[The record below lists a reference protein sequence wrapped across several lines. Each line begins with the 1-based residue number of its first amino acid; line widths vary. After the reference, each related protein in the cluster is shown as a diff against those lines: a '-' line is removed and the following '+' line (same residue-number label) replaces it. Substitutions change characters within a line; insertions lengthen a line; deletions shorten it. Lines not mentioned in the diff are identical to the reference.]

1 MARSARDSRL
11 ETRTARLKLAR
22 GARHYLTIGKRLALG
37 YRRTSQGFGTWQA
50 RIFTNER
57 QYRFIRL
64 AAADD
69 QHDANGKDVLDFFQA
84 QAKARKVYDDF
95 MHGRLDTGTT
105 VGEAATAYLEWYK
118 DHRKAY
124 RETEATIKAHIL
136 PVFGER
142 RIADLKSKEIRDWH
156 HKLGTQAPRKRTK
169 KGARQRFGAKPQTE
183 EQKRARRASA
193 NRVLTVVKAILN
205 KALEDELVSDGS
217 AWKNVKP
224 FKNADAPRVRF
235 LTEAEST
242 RLINACRPDFRPL
255 VRAALFTGAR
265 YGELTGLTV
274 ADVNPDTASVFI
286 RPSKGGKARY
296 VPLSPAGLDFFK
308 TAIAG
313 KPGDALV
320 FTKTKGEPWG
330 KNHHVRALKEACEK
344 ERGNIVPAIGF
355 HELRH
360 TYASLLAQA
369 GADLLTISK
378 LLGHADTRVTSR
390 HYAHLCDRTLANAV
404 NALLPSFGH
413 QPEEKIREIQPAP
426 KKAEPRGKV
435 VPMPKKVSK

>member
-1 MARSARDSRL
+1 MARSARNTRL
-11 ETRTARLKLAR
+11 DTRTARLRLAR
-22 GARHYLTIGKRLALG
+22 GARVYLPIGKRLALG
-37 YRRTSQGFGTWQA
+37 YRRTTEGFGTWQA
-50 RIFTNER
+50 RIFG
-57 QYRFIRL
+57 QDGKYRFFAL

-69 QHDANGKDVLDFFQA
+69 QQDANGVDVLDFYQA
-84 QAKARKVYDDF
+84 QKKSEKLYNDF
-95 MHGRLDTGTT
+95 MHGRIGTGAT
-105 VGEAATAYLEWYK
+105 VGEAATAYLEWFK
-118 DHRKAY
+118 DNRKAY
-124 RETEATIKAHIL
+124 PETEATIKAHIL

-142 RIADLKSKEIRDWH
+142 PIAELKAKELRDWH
-156 HKLGTQAPRKRTK
+156 HRLATHGVRKRTK
-169 KGARQRFGAKPQTE
+169 KGTRQRFGAKPQTE

-193 NRVLTVVKAILN
+193 NRVLTILKAILN
-205 KALEDELVSDGS
+205 KALQDELVADGT

-235 LTEAEST
+235 LTEADST

-255 VRAALFTGAR
+255 VNAALFTGAR
-265 YGELTGLTV
+265 YGELTALTV
-274 ADVNPDTASVFI
+274 VDVNPDTATVFI
-286 RPSKGGKARY
+286 RPSKSGKGRH

-308 TAIAG
+308 TAIVG

-320 FTKTKGEPWG
+320 FTKAKGEAWG
-330 KNHHVRALKEACEK
+330 KNHHVRVLKEACGEDK
-344 ERGNIVPAIGF
+344 AKIVPAVGF

-404 NALLPSFGH
+404 NMLLPDFGH
-413 QPEEKIREIQPAP
+413 KPE
-426 KKAEPRGKV
+426 GKV
-435 VPMPKKVSK
+435 RAIR